1 MKVLFILSSI
11 AVSLLVISPAKSKSL
26 GATNTHSLNNRSV
39 AKTKAFEILE
49 TKCNICHI
57 KQNRKKVFSLE
68 NMNVFAPKIEE
79 QVFVKKRMP
88 RGKKI
93 KLTDKEYEQLYIWIK
108 SSKQ

>member
-1 MKVLFILSSI
+1 MKVFIILGLI

-26 GATNTHSLNNRSV
+26 GTTHPLPIHNQSIV
-39 AKTKAFEILE
+39 KKTAFEILK

-57 KQNRKKVFSLE
+57 KQNRKKIFSLE
-68 NMNVFAPKIEE
+68 NMNVFASKIEE

-93 KLTDKEYEQLYIWIK
+93 QLNEEEYAQLYIWIK

>member
-1 MKVLFILSSI
+1 
-11 AVSLLVISPAKSKSL
+11 
-26 GATNTHSLNNRSV
+26 
-39 AKTKAFEILE
+39 
-49 TKCNICHI
+49 
-57 KQNRKKVFSLE
+57 
-68 NMNVFAPKIEE
+68 MNVFAPKIEE